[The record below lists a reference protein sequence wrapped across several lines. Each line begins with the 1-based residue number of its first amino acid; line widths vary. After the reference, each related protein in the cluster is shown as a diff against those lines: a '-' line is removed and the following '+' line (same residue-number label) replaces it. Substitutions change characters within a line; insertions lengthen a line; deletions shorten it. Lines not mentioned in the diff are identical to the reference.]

1 MDNAVIPSV
10 RAFNRFV
17 AERIG
22 AVSDTF
28 LGRDRPYGESR
39 ILWEVGSDGTDI
51 RELRTRLG
59 LDSGYASR
67 VLQSLERQ
75 GLVIVKPAAED
86 GRVRRVRLTGKGRAE
101 RATLDRRADAV
112 AWKFLEPLT
121 EEQRTRLVAAMVD
134 VHRLLTSSMVSIE
147 AESPST
153 ADARWCI
160 DQYFQEL
167 NRRFD
172 QGFDPALSIPADAH
186 ELVPPRGALLIARL
200 RGSPVG
206 CGAVKFHGRA
216 PAELKRMWV
225 SPDVRGL
232 GVGRRLL
239 VALERAAREAGARVV
254 RLETNRTLKEAIHL
268 YRTSGYR
275 EVGRFNDEPYAHHW
289 FEKRLTAPPRPSRGS
304 RPGRRSSRS
313 TPTAPSARA
322 SRSSPPRA
330 RPAPGPRRRAPRT

>member
-1 MDNAVIPSV
+1 MDSTAIPNV

-39 ILWEVGSDGTDI
+39 VLWEVGSGGTDI

-121 EEQRTRLVAAMVD
+121 EEQRTRLVAAMGD

-153 ADARWCI
+153 ADARWHS
-160 DQYFQEL
+160 
-167 NRRFD
+167 
-172 QGFDPALSIPADAH
+172 PT
-186 ELVPPRGALLIARL
+186 LVKPGIC
-200 RGSPVG
+200 GS
-206 CGAVKFHGRA
+206 
-216 PAELKRMWV
+216 
-225 SPDVRGL
+225 D
-232 GVGRRLL
+232 
-239 VALERAAREAGARVV
+239 
-254 RLETNRTLKEAIHL
+254 
-268 YRTSGYR
+268 
-275 EVGRFNDEPYAHHW
+275 
-289 FEKRLTAPPRPSRGS
+289 
-304 RPGRRSSRS
+304 
-313 TPTAPSARA
+313 
-322 SRSSPPRA
+322 
-330 RPAPGPRRRAPRT
+330 

>member
-112 AWKFLEPLT
+112 PWKFLEHLT
-121 EEQRTRLVAAMVD
+121 EEQRTRLVAAMAD
-134 VHRLLTSSMVSIE
+134 VHRLPTSSSVGIQ
-147 AESPST
+147 AESPSPPH
-153 ADARWCI
+153 APR
-160 DQYFQEL
+160 
-167 NRRFD
+167 
-172 QGFDPALSIPADAH
+172 AL
-186 ELVPPRGALLIARL
+186 
-200 RGSPVG
+200 
-206 CGAVKFHGRA
+206 
-216 PAELKRMWV
+216 
-225 SPDVRGL
+225 
-232 GVGRRLL
+232 
-239 VALERAAREAGARVV
+239 
-254 RLETNRTLKEAIHL
+254 
-268 YRTSGYR
+268 
-275 EVGRFNDEPYAHHW
+275 
-289 FEKRLTAPPRPSRGS
+289 RPSLQER
-304 RPGRRSSRS
+304 
-313 TPTAPSARA
+313 
-322 SRSSPPRA
+322 
-330 RPAPGPRRRAPRT
+330 